1 MYFIEMFLEQ
11 WIMIAFQ
18 LKLLEWIIHK
28 KMKFYKIFAASI
40 FGSFSGCLILQL
52 FDEDHGLKL
61 GLMIISIVMTV
72 KISCAFPMKKA
83 WKYSVYL
90 LVLSLFTGG
99 IFTMIKSQ
107 IILPWLILAIASC
120 MLVRYLYVSAVKDM
134 NHDKESFYQVE
145 FTILHKK
152 LEVCAFLD
160 TGNFL
165 YEPVSQMPV
174 CILEEETFLKYFHE
188 PLFKMI
194 EKQEAEGIR
203 MIPYQS
209 VGREH
214 GMMPAVMANDMKI
227 TKEDRIIEHK
237 KAVIAISK
245 VSLSKWGAYEML
257 LHPDLIKNR
266 AVGVRVV
273 NCVGSLLLRGIRCVE
288 GVANTL
294 IGFQTLGVHFVKHRD
309 MAVHIVVDKHIVL
322 AGVVP
327 VEPSGVL
334 LHHTF
339 PGNRGCQ
346 KQRIQSMVVKALTN
360 ELACRHQQ
368 HGFLRHNLCHLPY
381 RRFPLLFGHFTCQKK
396 RLLRRI
402 LQHFIE
408 DRRLIRKSGQNH
420 RRSSCLQCFFHICY
434 NQAIAVFV
442 PPQTLIGMGHRKLF
456 LTEGQHRSTSLIF

>member
-1 MYFIEMFLEQ
+1 MIGHHIREGFHESHESFQNFLSYRIFLQISTSILSDDADRRKFSSETVKTCRALPSWYDKIFYNCIMYFIEMFLEQ

-52 FDEDHGLKL
+52 YDEDHGLKL

-99 IFTMIKSQ
+99 IFTMIKGQ
-107 IILPWLILAIASC
+107 IILPWLILATASC

-165 YEPVSQMPV
+165 YEPVSQIPV

-227 TKEDRIIEHK
+227 TKEDRIMEHK

-257 LHPDLIKNR
+257 LHPDLIKNGR
-266 AVGVRVV
+266 
-273 NCVGSLLLRGIRCVE
+273 
-288 GVANTL
+288 
-294 IGFQTLGVHFVKHRD
+294 
-309 MAVHIVVDKHIVL
+309 
-322 AGVVP
+322 
-327 VEPSGVL
+327 
-334 LHHTF
+334 
-339 PGNRGCQ
+339 
-346 KQRIQSMVVKALTN
+346 
-360 ELACRHQQ
+360 
-368 HGFLRHNLCHLPY
+368 
-381 RRFPLLFGHFTCQKK
+381 
-396 RLLRRI
+396 
-402 LQHFIE
+402 
-408 DRRLIRKSGQNH
+408 
-420 RRSSCLQCFFHICY
+420 
-434 NQAIAVFV
+434 
-442 PPQTLIGMGHRKLF
+442 
-456 LTEGQHRSTSLIF
+456 

>member
-52 FDEDHGLKL
+52 YDEDHGLKL

-99 IFTMIKSQ
+99 IFTMI
-107 IILPWLILAIASC
+107 
-120 MLVRYLYVSAVKDM
+120 
-134 NHDKESFYQVE
+134 
-145 FTILHKK
+145 
-152 LEVCAFLD
+152 
-160 TGNFL
+160 

-257 LHPDLIKNR
+257 LHPDLIKNGR
-266 AVGVRVV
+266 
-273 NCVGSLLLRGIRCVE
+273 
-288 GVANTL
+288 
-294 IGFQTLGVHFVKHRD
+294 
-309 MAVHIVVDKHIVL
+309 
-322 AGVVP
+322 
-327 VEPSGVL
+327 
-334 LHHTF
+334 
-339 PGNRGCQ
+339 
-346 KQRIQSMVVKALTN
+346 
-360 ELACRHQQ
+360 
-368 HGFLRHNLCHLPY
+368 
-381 RRFPLLFGHFTCQKK
+381 
-396 RLLRRI
+396 
-402 LQHFIE
+402 
-408 DRRLIRKSGQNH
+408 
-420 RRSSCLQCFFHICY
+420 
-434 NQAIAVFV
+434 
-442 PPQTLIGMGHRKLF
+442 
-456 LTEGQHRSTSLIF
+456 

>member
-52 FDEDHGLKL
+52 FDEDDGLKL

-107 IILPWLILAIASC
+107 IILPWLILATASC

-145 FTILHKK
+145 FKILHKK

-257 LHPDLIKNR
+257 LHPDLIKNGR
-266 AVGVRVV
+266 
-273 NCVGSLLLRGIRCVE
+273 
-288 GVANTL
+288 
-294 IGFQTLGVHFVKHRD
+294 
-309 MAVHIVVDKHIVL
+309 
-322 AGVVP
+322 
-327 VEPSGVL
+327 
-334 LHHTF
+334 
-339 PGNRGCQ
+339 
-346 KQRIQSMVVKALTN
+346 
-360 ELACRHQQ
+360 
-368 HGFLRHNLCHLPY
+368 
-381 RRFPLLFGHFTCQKK
+381 
-396 RLLRRI
+396 
-402 LQHFIE
+402 
-408 DRRLIRKSGQNH
+408 
-420 RRSSCLQCFFHICY
+420 
-434 NQAIAVFV
+434 
-442 PPQTLIGMGHRKLF
+442 
-456 LTEGQHRSTSLIF
+456 

>member
-1 MYFIEMFLEQ
+1 
-11 WIMIAFQ
+11 MIAFQ

-107 IILPWLILAIASC
+107 IILPWLILATASC

-165 YEPVSQMPV
+165 YE
-174 CILEEETFLKYFHE
+174 
-188 PLFKMI
+188 
-194 EKQEAEGIR
+194 
-203 MIPYQS
+203 S

-257 LHPDLIKNR
+257 LHPDLIKNGR
-266 AVGVRVV
+266 
-273 NCVGSLLLRGIRCVE
+273 
-288 GVANTL
+288 
-294 IGFQTLGVHFVKHRD
+294 
-309 MAVHIVVDKHIVL
+309 
-322 AGVVP
+322 
-327 VEPSGVL
+327 
-334 LHHTF
+334 
-339 PGNRGCQ
+339 
-346 KQRIQSMVVKALTN
+346 
-360 ELACRHQQ
+360 
-368 HGFLRHNLCHLPY
+368 
-381 RRFPLLFGHFTCQKK
+381 
-396 RLLRRI
+396 
-402 LQHFIE
+402 
-408 DRRLIRKSGQNH
+408 
-420 RRSSCLQCFFHICY
+420 
-434 NQAIAVFV
+434 
-442 PPQTLIGMGHRKLF
+442 
-456 LTEGQHRSTSLIF
+456 

>member
-1 MYFIEMFLEQ
+1 
-11 WIMIAFQ
+11 MIAFQ

-40 FGSFSGCLILQL
+40 FGSFLGCLILQL
-52 FDEDHGLKL
+52 YDEDHGLKL

-107 IILPWLILAIASC
+107 IILPWLILATASC

-145 FTILHKK
+145 F
-152 LEVCAFLD
+152 
-160 TGNFL
+160 
-165 YEPVSQMPV
+165 SQMPV

-257 LHPDLIKNR
+257 LHPDLIKNGR
-266 AVGVRVV
+266 
-273 NCVGSLLLRGIRCVE
+273 
-288 GVANTL
+288 
-294 IGFQTLGVHFVKHRD
+294 
-309 MAVHIVVDKHIVL
+309 
-322 AGVVP
+322 
-327 VEPSGVL
+327 
-334 LHHTF
+334 
-339 PGNRGCQ
+339 
-346 KQRIQSMVVKALTN
+346 
-360 ELACRHQQ
+360 
-368 HGFLRHNLCHLPY
+368 
-381 RRFPLLFGHFTCQKK
+381 
-396 RLLRRI
+396 
-402 LQHFIE
+402 
-408 DRRLIRKSGQNH
+408 
-420 RRSSCLQCFFHICY
+420 
-434 NQAIAVFV
+434 
-442 PPQTLIGMGHRKLF
+442 
-456 LTEGQHRSTSLIF
+456 